1 MSSRPLKNNAS
12 APSICQAVFVIL
24 SRLKKKGKYSL
35 VFFLWICYDSYEK
48 KDKTFK
54 TKVREPMQMDLTR
67 GGITRPMLLF
77 AGPMIAG
84 NLLQQCYNIADTLI
98 VGRALGASA
107 LASVGFSFTLMTFL
121 TSVLLG
127 LCMGSGALWS
137 MLYGAER
144 EEELKRCLFAS
155 FVFIGSVAVLLNV
168 GVLALLEPV
177 MTLLRIP
184 AGAWDETRAYLRVV
198 LLGVC
203 FTFLYNYF
211 ACLLRSVGNSVAPL
225 AFLAVSTVLNIGL
238 DLWFVLGLG
247 WGVAGAAGAT
257 VLAQGVSA
265 AGIALYGWRRVPLLR
280 LERRHCKVSRGELGR
295 IMNYSLLTCV
305 QQSVM
310 NFGILMVQGLVNSFG
325 VNVMAAFA
333 AAVKIDAFAYLPVQD
348 FGNAFSTF
356 VAQNTGAQ
364 KTERIRRG
372 IRSAVGVSIGFC
384 LVSSDSDF
392 TRLAARLRES
402 RMFVIGMGESKTP
415 TAFKAACDTFK
426 YLDVLMGLKKDAAQQ
441 AGAEKAEKA
450 EKPKAAKKQPA
461 RAAKKQVEKAKPA
474 AKDAKEAKEPKEPK
488 PDARPA
494 EPHHDEELAAAFVPL
509 DEIVEK
515 VREIIDFDSD
525 EDGYMPLSQIGIM
538 LGRLYADFDSRNYGF
553 SKLHKLIEHTG
564 AFETKYEQLENGSK
578 NLVVRN
584 K

>member
-1 MSSRPLKNNAS
+1 
-12 APSICQAVFVIL
+12 
-24 SRLKKKGKYSL
+24 
-35 VFFLWICYDSYEK
+35 
-48 KDKTFK
+48 
-54 TKVREPMQMDLTR
+54 MDLTR

-155 FVFIGSVAVLLNV
+155 FVFIGAVAVLLNV

-225 AFLAVSTVLNIGL
+225 STVLNIGL

-364 KTERIRRG
+364 KAERIRKG
-372 IRSAVGVSIGFC
+372 IRSALWVSVGFC
-384 LVSSDSDF
+384 LVSSLLVCLF
-392 TRLAARLRES
+392 AA
-402 RMFVIGMGESKTP
+402 P
-415 TAFKAACDTFK
+415 
-426 YLDVLMGLKKDAAQQ
+426 LMGLFVEPGETEIIAVGVEYLRIEGMCYCGIGILFLLYGLFRGLGRPGVSVVLTVVSLGTRVALAYLLAPIPAVGLKGIWWAVPIGWALADL
-441 AGAEKAEKA
+441 AGLVLYRR
-450 EKPKAAKKQPA
+450 KPL
-461 RAAKKQVEKAKPA
+461 
-474 AKDAKEAKEPKEPK
+474 
-488 PDARPA
+488 PA
-494 EPHHDEELAAAFVPL
+494 ETACAPE
-509 DEIVEK
+509 
-515 VREIIDFDSD
+515 
-525 EDGYMPLSQIGIM
+525 G
-538 LGRLYADFDSRNYGF
+538 
-553 SKLHKLIEHTG
+553 
-564 AFETKYEQLENGSK
+564 
-578 NLVVRN
+578 
-584 K
+584 

>member
-1 MSSRPLKNNAS
+1 
-12 APSICQAVFVIL
+12 
-24 SRLKKKGKYSL
+24 
-35 VFFLWICYDSYEK
+35 
-48 KDKTFK
+48 
-54 TKVREPMQMDLTR
+54 MDLTR

-127 LCMGSGALWS
+127 
-137 MLYGAER
+137 
-144 EEELKRCLFAS
+144 
-155 FVFIGSVAVLLNV
+155 
-168 GVLALLEPV
+168 
-177 MTLLRIP
+177 
-184 AGAWDETRAYLRVV
+184 
-198 LLGVC
+198 VC

-211 ACLLRSVGNSVAPL
+211 ACLLCSVGNSVAPM

-384 LVSSDSDF
+384 LVSSLLVCLF
-392 TRLAARLRES
+392 AA
-402 RMFVIGMGESKTP
+402 P
-415 TAFKAACDTFK
+415 
-426 YLDVLMGLKKDAAQQ
+426 LMGLF
-441 AGAEKAEKA
+441 
-450 EKPKAAKKQPA
+450 
-461 RAAKKQVEKAKPA
+461 VEPG
-474 AKDAKEAKEPKEPK
+474 ET
-488 PDARPA
+488 
-494 EPHHDEELAAAFVPL
+494 
-509 DEIVEK
+509 
-515 VREIIDFDSD
+515 EIIAVGV
-525 EDGYMPLSQIGIM
+525 EYLRIEGMCYCGIGILFLLYGLFRG
-538 LGRLYADFDSRNYGF
+538 LGRPGVSVVLTVVSLGTRVALAYLLAPIPAVGLKGIWWAVPIGWVLADLAG
-553 SKLHKLIEHTG
+553 
-564 AFETKYEQLENGSK
+564 
-578 NLVVRN
+578 LVLWRRGESGGEAGPHA
-584 K
+584 KCQSAERL

>member
-1 MSSRPLKNNAS
+1 
-12 APSICQAVFVIL
+12 
-24 SRLKKKGKYSL
+24 
-35 VFFLWICYDSYEK
+35 
-48 KDKTFK
+48 
-54 TKVREPMQMDLTR
+54 MDLTR

-144 EEELKRCLFAS
+144 EEELKRCIFAS
-155 FVFIGSVAVLLNV
+155 FVFIGAVAVLLNV

-247 WGVAGAAGAT
+247 WGGAAGAT

-295 IMNYSLLTCV
+295 IVNYSLLTCV

-372 IRSAVGVSIGFC
+372 IRSAVGVSVGFC
-384 LVSSDSDF
+384 LVSSLLVCLF
-392 TRLAARLRES
+392 AA
-402 RMFVIGMGESKTP
+402 P
-415 TAFKAACDTFK
+415 
-426 YLDVLMGLKKDAAQQ
+426 LMGLFVEPGETEIIAVGVEYLRIEGMCYCGIGILFLLYGLFRGLGRPGVSVVLTVISLGTRVALAYLLAPIPAVGLKGIWWAVPIGWVLADL
-441 AGAEKAEKA
+441 AGLVLYRR
-450 EKPKAAKKQPA
+450 KPL
-461 RAAKKQVEKAKPA
+461 
-474 AKDAKEAKEPKEPK
+474 
-488 PDARPA
+488 PA
-494 EPHHDEELAAAFVPL
+494 ETACAPE
-509 DEIVEK
+509 
-515 VREIIDFDSD
+515 
-525 EDGYMPLSQIGIM
+525 G
-538 LGRLYADFDSRNYGF
+538 
-553 SKLHKLIEHTG
+553 
-564 AFETKYEQLENGSK
+564 
-578 NLVVRN
+578 
-584 K
+584 